1 MIVAAQ
7 GRAVWDGH
15 AGTLR
20 ALLRVLAPRWL
31 LGVGCL
37 SPAARRRWRRLLAPT
52 GARSASAAQ
61 AAGSAHSPA
70 VIDVDAT
77 SKVDCE
83 RCRLQRER
91 TSNSAGVS
99 GGADAVA
106 VAAGCRHIRKTSKKI
121 GLTPRKSYCCV
132 TMWWFM
138 SRSLV
143 SYLQYESQVH
153 SSEVSPFFL
162 AASIYLTTPR
172 GTRVVPTVTPIAY
185 LN

>member
-1 MIVAAQ
+1 MARVPCRAEHAIRAAYTHARCVRASPLGLLALLMASLLPSPFHSRPNVEPFRFLGVAFGQ
-7 GRAVWDGH
+7 TCPFLSTPHWLH
-15 AGTLR
+15 IAGTLR
-20 ALLRVLAPRWL
+20 ALPLDRGPRWL
-31 LGVGCL
+31 PRRRLPFTRGAY
-37 SPAARRRWRRLLAPT
+37 AARRRWRRLLAPA

-106 VAAGCRHIRKTSKKI
+106 VAAGYRHIRK
-121 GLTPRKSYCCV
+121 
-132 TMWWFM
+132 
-138 SRSLV
+138 
-143 SYLQYESQVH
+143 
-153 SSEVSPFFL
+153 
-162 AASIYLTTPR
+162 A
-172 GTRVVPTVTPIAY
+172 
-185 LN
+185 